1 MSSTDRYLIKPS
13 ITLHPKGS
21 LKDPFNQLHSKNFNQ
36 LFSFIKTCQNKEFW
50 DELNVLEKLY
60 YKNKNQH
67 KRSEYFHKIV
77 EEMNFYESFLHF
89 IAIFYGKEKSFD
101 INKIDESNWNHVP
114 SQEMVSYI
122 LNRLIGGTLLMN
134 KNDNDDLLDNEFPDS
149 LEEIK
154 SIQQSL

>member
-67 KRSEYFHKIV
+67 KQFMPFALTCMSVISRLNILTKVWIEEIKISYKMLRNWIQYFPV
-77 EEMNFYESFLHF
+77 N
-89 IAIFYGKEKSFD
+89 
-101 INKIDESNWNHVP
+101 
-114 SQEMVSYI
+114 
-122 LNRLIGGTLLMN
+122 
-134 KNDNDDLLDNEFPDS
+134 NEFPDS